1 MPGLVVMELVTLIF
15 PIVAIL
21 KHDKISRE
29 VKQAL
34 ADFDIKKKYPETSST
49 STPYT
54 VSKQSGKMHTME
66 SLDECLTYSYDGLQ
80 TYAAIIEFSC
90 ENIIFLVQVL
100 KFKESWDATFANTTV
115 FAKSTEYL
123 RARMTMFHVAL
134 SIFITLVHT
143 NTASYPINI
152 DSHTY
157 TKLDRVFGAATAL
170 VATATR
176 RKSVSSTP
184 SSAVTPCDEP
194 PQAVFPD
201 PSKDDVFPM
210 RAMPSRSHSSSNDSS
225 EHIISL
231 DEPTDLD
238 DPLAGFQVPIK
249 FDENVFDDAFKSIRF
264 MVWSETYQRYMAWK
278 RTSNHSAA

>member
-1 MPGLVVMELVTLIF
+1 MELVTLIF
-15 PIVAIL
+15 PIIAIS
-21 KHDKISRE
+21 KHDKTSRE

-34 ADFDIKKKYPETSST
+34 ADFDIKKKYPETSSI
-49 STPYT
+49 STPST
-54 VSKQSGKMHTME
+54 VSKRSGKMHTME

-100 KFKESWDATFANTTV
+100 KFKESWDTTFASTAV

-123 RARMTMFHVAL
+123 CARMTMFRAAL
-134 SIFITLVHT
+134 SIFITLVHAD
-143 NTASYPINI
+143 TASYPINI
-152 DSHTY
+152 DSHIY
-157 TKLDRVFGAATAL
+157 TKLDRVFGAATTL
-170 VATATR
+170 IATATR
-176 RKSVSSTP
+176 RSSVSLTP
-184 SSAVTPCDEP
+184 SSAVTPWDEP
-194 PQAVFPD
+194 PQAVSPD
-201 PSKDDVFPM
+201 PSKDDAFPM
-210 RAMPSRSHSSSNDSS
+210 HAMPFRSHSIINNSS

-264 MVWSETYQRYMAWK
+264 MVWSETYQRYMVWK